1 MGFLSDYRGVRAS
14 FGTHPPSNEQ
24 QLPGSTGFGFPPQI
38 IEVETGEDVASK
50 VLSFTQNCPRDVC
63 ILSATG
69 VLSNV
74 SLIKSDTSGEATTF
88 EGQFVIVSLSGS
100 FLMSEI
106 GGQRSRTGGLSV
118 SLAKPDGWVFGGSVT
133 GVLTAASPIQIIVGE
148 FVANGQV
155 PTTTNQQQMRGS
167 IGSGVTQHII
177 TVKTG
182 EVEVNL
188 VGSHGQYLMSFIHSS
203 PRAVCIVSATG
214 ELSNVTVF
222 QADASG
228 GEATYEGLFK
238 IQTLSGSFLPF
249 ENGNPQSRMGGFSVS
264 LTGSDQRTFGG
275 AVSGDLIAASP
286 VEVIVCSFAAPAA
299 PMNPKFVVPSR
310 CMQSGLPSEL
320 AGHPKGKRSGN
331 RKR

>member
-1 MGFLSDYRGVRAS
+1 MGFLSDNRGVRAS

-74 SLIKSDTSGEATTF
+74 SLIKTDTSGEATTF
-88 EGQFVIVSLSGS
+88 E
-100 FLMSEI
+100 
-106 GGQRSRTGGLSV
+106 
-118 SLAKPDGWVFGGSVT
+118 
-133 GVLTAASPIQIIVGE
+133 IIVGE

-155 PTTTNQQQMRGS
+155 PITTNQQQMRGS
-167 IGSGVTQHII
+167 IGSGVIQHII

-182 EVEVNL
+182 EDVSSKIVA
-188 VGSHGQYLMSFIHSS
+188 FIHSS

-249 ENGNPQSRMGGFSVS
+249 ENGDPQSRMGGFSVS

-310 CMQSGLPSEL
+310 GMHSGLPSEL

>member
-1 MGFLSDYRGVRAS
+1 MSGADD
-14 FGTHPPSNEQ
+14 PPGDPNSQTNFCTPPTSNEQ
-24 QLPGSTGFGFPPQI
+24 QLPGSTGFGFPPRI
-38 IEVETGEDVASK
+38 IEVKKGEDVASK

-74 SLIKSDTSGEATTF
+74 SLIKDDTSGEATTF
-88 EGQFVIVSLSGS
+88 EGQFVIVSLSSS
-100 FLMSEI
+100 FLLSEI
-106 GGQRSRTGGLSV
+106 GGQQSRTGGLSV
-118 SLAKPDGWVFGGSVT
+118 LFAKPDGWVFGGSVT
-133 GVLTAASPIQIIVGE
+133 GVLTAASPIQIIVGSIE
-148 FVANGQV
+148 F
-155 PTTTNQQQMRGS
+155 
-167 IGSGVTQHII
+167 GVTQHII
-177 TVKTG
+177 TVKTR
-182 EVEVNL
+182 EDVSSKIV
-188 VGSHGQYLMSFIHSS
+188 SFIHSS

-214 ELSNVTVF
+214 ELSNVTVL

-228 GEATYEGLFK
+228 GKATYEGLFK
-238 IQTLSGSFLPF
+238 IHTLSGSFLPF
-249 ENGNPQSRMGGFSVS
+249 ENGDPQSRMGGFSVS

-286 VEVIVCSFAAPAA
+286 VEVIVCSFTAPAA

-310 CMQSGLPSEL
+310 CMHSGFPSEL